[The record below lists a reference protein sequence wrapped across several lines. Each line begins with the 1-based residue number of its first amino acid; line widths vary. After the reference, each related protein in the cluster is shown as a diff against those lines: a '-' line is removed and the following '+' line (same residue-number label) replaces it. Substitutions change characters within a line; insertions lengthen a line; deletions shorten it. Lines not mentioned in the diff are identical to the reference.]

1 MAPKEVDFLSC
12 SETRP
17 TSGSPHAI
25 GRNVGSNDLLDERD
39 RSPSPIAS
47 PLVSIGL
54 PVYNGERFLSRA
66 IDSFLGQTLSD
77 FEVVISDN
85 ASTDRTQAIC
95 EDYAQ
100 RDRRVRY
107 VRQPRNIGAPRNWN
121 AAVHEA
127 RGTFFKWAS
136 ANDYIAPDMLE
147 KCVAAMQADPSIV
160 LCSGKTQLVG
170 DADEPGIIYQSDETI
185 ADARPS
191 DRLAHLADVLTMNN
205 LQCAVIRSDA
215 LRKTRLDR
223 LYPSGDLSLMMEL
236 ALYGKFLILPET
248 MLFRYQSQ
256 ETFTTLLPALE
267 RQRIHDPTAKSPLKL
282 IRTRRHL
289 DHLGSIARAPL
300 PPMEKLRAFRVALR
314 LARWDRSIIWREFRS
329 LVAGAD
335 STT

>member
-1 MAPKEVDFLSC
+1 MTTAMPDKV
-12 SETRP
+12 
-17 TSGSPHAI
+17 
-25 GRNVGSNDLLDERD
+25 
-39 RSPSPIAS
+39 
-47 PLVSIGL
+47 PLVSVGL
-54 PVYNGERFLSRA
+54 PVYNGERFLARA

-95 EDYAQ
+95 QDYAQ
-100 RDRRVRY
+100 RDSRVRY
-107 VRQPRNIGAPRNWN
+107 VRQQQNIGAPRNWN
-121 AAVHEA
+121 AVVHEA

-147 KCVAAMQADPSIV
+147 KCVMAMQADPSIV
-160 LCSGKTQLVG
+160 LCSGRTQLVG
-170 DADEPGIIYQSDETI
+170 DADEPSVVYQSDETV
-185 ADARPS
+185 ADDRPS
-191 DRLAHLADVLTMNN
+191 DRLVHLADVLTMNN
-205 LQCAVIRSDA
+205 LQCALIRLDV
-215 LRKTRLDR
+215 LRQTRLDR

-236 ALYGKFLILPET
+236 VLYGKFLILPET
-248 MLFRYQSQ
+248 LLFRYQSK

-267 RQRIHDPTAKSPLKL
+267 RQRIHDPSAKSPMRL

-300 PPMEKLRAFRVALR
+300 PAMEKLRAFRVALK
-314 LARWDRSIIWREFRS
+314 LARWDRSVIWREFRS